1 MVDNKFYIQL
11 FLFFIQFIKDKD
23 EQIIFDFELNLN
35 NRLYVIKS
43 QEIWI
48 EMKKFN
54 KSIEII

>member
-11 FLFFIQFIKDKD
+11 FLFFIQFIKDKED
-23 EQIIFDFELNLN
+23 QIIFDFELNLN

>member
-11 FLFFIQFIKDKD
+11 FLFFIQFIKDKE

-48 EMKKFN
+48 KMKKFN
-54 KSIEII
+54 RSIEII

>member
-11 FLFFIQFIKDKD
+11 FLFFIQFIKD
-23 EQIIFDFELNLN
+23 

-48 EMKKFN
+48 KMKKFN
-54 KSIEII
+54 RSIEII